1 MGKYPSYV
9 AARPAP
15 TGVPSARCRHVGSPC
30 TCGQA
35 DPTPS
40 VPRWSAAMQSKMA
53 FFLALALLGFEAR
66 LDQGHQVTARQPM
79 PSEPTHAL
87 EQFTRL
93 AIRREMHAVTIRG
106 QGRRARECKYT
117 RGAVVGNGAEY
128 GGVRV
133 GEGLARPRAW
143 LRPVARATETRW
155 VPYPARPPHT
165 EPQITSPVTQTLP
178 RRGPSTTCCR
188 ATNSKLPR
196 RAGLQ
201 RALFCRPFDIRRS
214 QRQERSRTRKSPPAV
229 GAPRRPQASAW
240 EARRP
245 QREDGRRES
254 NYIFGSEKALWLD
267 SAETRSKSSSRS
279 SSRRVIMPP
288 RRAPDQPARSS
299 ANLPLVRSHG
309 GYPLAASSNTQRC
322 RARRAAREG
331 GLCRTS

>member
-53 FFLALALLGFEAR
+53 FFLELALLGFETR

-155 VPYPARPPHT
+155 VPYPVRPPHT

-196 RAGLQ
+196 RAALQ
-201 RALFCRPFDIRRS
+201 RAVFCRPFDIRRS
-214 QRQERSRTRKSPPAV
+214 QRQERSSTRKSPPAV
-229 GAPRRPQASAW
+229 GAPRWPQASAW

-245 QREDGRRES
+245 QR
-254 NYIFGSEKALWLD
+254 D
-267 SAETRSKSSSRS
+267 SA
-279 SSRRVIMPP
+279 
-288 RRAPDQPARSS
+288 
-299 ANLPLVRSHG
+299 
-309 GYPLAASSNTQRC
+309 
-322 RARRAAREG
+322 
-331 GLCRTS
+331 RTAVGNPTTFSVPKRPSG